1 MKLYAERDIENLDTY
16 FDHVMAMT
24 GEALYSKSAIA
35 AELAFR
41 DNRIA
46 ELESLNRAVGTE
58 LDRVQPLFEKMK
70 EVVNAVAY
78 VGVDFGYGPYKLEAS
93 VIQTARILSENKQAG
108 DL

>member
-46 ELESLNRAVGTE
+46 ELTANQAECLEMLDNFHKNTGSLGAKS
-58 LDRVQPLFEKMK
+58 L
-70 EVVNAVAY
+70 
-78 VGVDFGYGPYKLEAS
+78 VDK
-93 VIQTARILSENKQAG
+93 ILKQAS